1 MAVNSTMLQ
10 TSVVLR
16 YKDGL
21 DDQGKEIIK
30 GQRFSNVKIDASDQD
45 IYDVAKEIEKLL
57 GKTLDELVR
66 EDESSITNA

>member
-1 MAVNSTMLQ
+1 MAVNSIMLQ